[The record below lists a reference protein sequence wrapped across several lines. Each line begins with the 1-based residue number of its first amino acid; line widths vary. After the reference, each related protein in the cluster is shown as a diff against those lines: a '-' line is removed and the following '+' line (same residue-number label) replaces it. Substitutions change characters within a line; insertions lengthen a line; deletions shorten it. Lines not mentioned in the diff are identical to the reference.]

1 MSRPTR
7 ALVAAVVLLTFG
19 AGMAAGALLTGE
31 PTPTAGTEAKAR
43 PVPPPRQPGERRGGP
58 GPSTERF
65 GMPAGFSRSEEGARA
80 AAIAYATASQRWLYM
95 TDEEIAAAV
104 SAIAAADAAQALTR
118 EILAEVDLARDGLG
132 RSPGRVWWLVR
143 PLAWR
148 VQAYS
153 PERARVAVWSVTVL
167 SAAEVAVPQSDWLTV
182 TVELVW
188 ESGDWRAEAVGDRPG
203 PTPLVGTRDK
213 AWQPEAFEEALAGF
227 HRVDAEAVGP

>member
-7 ALVAAVVLLTFG
+7 ALVAVVVLLTFG
-19 AGMAAGALLTGE
+19 AGMAGGALLTGGSA
-31 PTPTAGTEAKAR
+31 PTASTGSKAR
-43 PVPPPRQPGERRGGP
+43 PAAPARQPGDRRSGP

-65 GMPAGFSRSEEGARA
+65 GMPAGFARSEEGARA

-95 TDEEIAAAV
+95 TDEQITAAV
-104 SAIAAADAAQALTR
+104 GAIAAAEAAQALTR
-118 EILAEVDLARDGLG
+118 EVLAEVGLARDGLG

-153 PERARVAVWSVTVL
+153 PERARVSVWTVTVL
-167 SAAEVAVPQSDWLTV
+167 SAADVAVPQSDWLTV

-227 HRVDAEAVGP
+227 QRVDAKAAP